1 MKTKNYNI
9 FYTDDDLDDKDIFKE
24 IINEIHPDS
33 SIEFQSDGSELL
45 SRLKEINYKPDI
57 LFLDINMPL
66 TDGFQV
72 LSEIR
77 QDSEVKDLPVV
88 ILSTSNDA
96 DAIAKAKESGAT
108 LYICKP
114 NSYSKLK
121 DILASLLSVNW
132 SDYVATQHFKEFVI
146 A

>member
-1 MKTKNYNI
+1 MKTKSYNI
-9 FYTDDDLDDKDIFKE
+9 FYTDDDIDDKEIFRE

-33 SIEFQSDGSELL
+33 SIEFQSDGNELL
-45 SRLKEINYKPDI
+45 IRLKEIDYKPDI
-57 LFLDINMPL
+57 LFLDINMPI

-77 QDSEVKDLPVV
+77 QDSINKNLPVIV
-88 ILSTSNDA
+88 ISTSNDA
-96 DAIAKAKESGAT
+96 DAIAKAKESGAD

-114 NSYSKLK
+114 NSYAKLK
-121 DILASLLSVNW
+121 KILAELLSINW
-132 SDYVATQHFKEFVI
+132 PDYLKTQPFKEFVI

>member
-1 MKTKNYNI
+1 MKTGNFNI
-9 FYTDDDLDDKDIFKE
+9 FYTDDDSDDKEIFKE
-24 IINEIHPDS
+24 IINEIHPDY
-33 SIEFQSDGSELL
+33 SIEFQSDGLELL
-45 SRLKEINYKPDI
+45 NHLKEINYKPDI
-57 LFLDINMPL
+57 LFLDINMPY

-77 QDSEVKDLPVV
+77 QNSAIKDLPIV
-88 ILSTSNDA
+88 ILSTSNDVE
-96 DAIAKAKESGAT
+96 AIARAKESGAN

-121 DILASLLSVNW
+121 DILAELLSLNW
-132 SDYVATQHFKEFVI
+132 TIKVETQHFKDFVV

>member
-1 MKTKNYNI
+1 MKTKTYNI

-24 IINEIHPDS
+24 IISEIHPDS
-33 SIEFQSDGSELL
+33 SIEFQSDGLELL
-45 SRLKEINYKPDI
+45 NHLKEINYKPDI
-57 LFLDINMPL
+57 LFLDINMPH

-77 QDSEVKDLPVV
+77 KDSVVKDLPVV
-88 ILSTSNDA
+88 IISTSNDA
-96 DAIAKAKESGAT
+96 DAIAKAKESGAN

-121 DILASLLSVNW
+121 DILAELLSLNW
-132 SDYVATQHFKEFVI
+132 TNDTKTQYFKDFVVD
-146 A
+146 

>member
-9 FYTDDDLDDKDIFKE
+9 FYTDDDVDDKEIFKE
-24 IINEIHPDS
+24 IINELHPDS

-45 SRLKEINYKPDI
+45 SRLKEIDSRPDI
-57 LFLDINMPL
+57 LFLDINMPV
-66 TDGFQV
+66 TDGFKV

-77 QDSEVKDLPVV
+77 QSTIIKDLPVV
-88 ILSTSNDA
+88 IISTSNDA
-96 DAIAKAKESGAT
+96 DAIARAKESGAT

-121 DILASLLSVNW
+121 DILAELLSYNW
-132 SDYVATQHFKEFVI
+132 ANYLESKHFKEFVYS
-146 A
+146 

>member
-1 MKTKNYNI
+1 MNTKNYSI
-9 FYTDDDLDDKDIFKE
+9 FYTDDDSDDKEIFKE

-33 SIEFQSDGSELL
+33 SIEFQSDGLELL
-45 SRLKEINYKPDI
+45 NRLKEINYMPDI
-57 LFLDINMPL
+57 LFLDINMPH

-77 QDSEVKDLPVV
+77 QDAAVKDLPIV

-96 DAIAKAKESGAT
+96 DAIAKAKESGAD

-121 DILASLLSVNW
+121 DILAELLSLNW
-132 SDYVATQHFKEFVI
+132 PNDIKTQHFKEFVVD
-146 A
+146 